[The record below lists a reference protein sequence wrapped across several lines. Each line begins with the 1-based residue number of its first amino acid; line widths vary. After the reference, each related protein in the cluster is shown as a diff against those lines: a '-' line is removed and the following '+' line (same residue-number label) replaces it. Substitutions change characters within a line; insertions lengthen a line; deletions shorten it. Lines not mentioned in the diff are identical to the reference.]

1 MSQKNKLKS
10 EDGKA
15 LENRSRKSC
24 YEDGLA
30 LFKLMNNAVYGK
42 TMKNIRNR
50 TDKTLASNKRKT
62 IQNGRQTQATCH
74 KKYLTMKSH

>member
-1 MSQKNKLKS
+1 M
-10 EDGKA
+10 
-15 LENRSRKSC
+15 
-24 YEDGLA
+24 A

-42 TMKNIRNR
+42 TMENIRNR
-50 TDKTLASNKRKT
+50 TDKTRTSNKRKT